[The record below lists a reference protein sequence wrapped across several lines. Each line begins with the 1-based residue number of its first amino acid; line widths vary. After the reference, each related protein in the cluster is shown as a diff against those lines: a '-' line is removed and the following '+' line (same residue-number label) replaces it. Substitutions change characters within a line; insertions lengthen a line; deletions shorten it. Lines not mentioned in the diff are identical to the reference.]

1 MEEVPNQAGPQL
13 TKRKTKLME
22 GDNLER
28 MYSVLDDEF
37 SEKITQDVLDKDSIK
52 FMQTN
57 SKTNENLARES
68 LHIFQENEE

>member
-37 SEKITQDVLDKDSIK
+37 SE
-52 FMQTN
+52 
-57 SKTNENLARES
+57 
-68 LHIFQENEE
+68 